1 MLAPGFGNELAPNS
15 DNSIQWLAE
24 KFTKDSRFGYG
35 SVYFWYP
42 AVMGRDPYAL
52 PENPED
58 IDYESKLAAYS
69 TEQQMIQD
77 VAENFVA
84 GSAGN
89 GDHNLKDL
97 LVDLS
102 LSEHFRAESVEAI
115 TAAQEAELDKVG
127 MGKLLTPEQLN
138 RKLETT
144 TGFSWEYGS
153 FSALEEVYGLIYGGI
168 DSSGI
173 TERATDLTT
182 LMSTV
187 VTTMANEVSCPITSQ
202 EFGLTQSQRKLFPF
216 VQLGSLPTN
225 SATAIRN
232 NIQHLHSV
240 LLGEEL
246 SVDDP
251 EITATFDLFTAVWN
265 ARLAANK
272 GSSVISESEICIT
285 ENVVN
290 PVLTDPNQTLRSWAA
305 VINYMIRDYKFIH
318 E

>member
-1 MLAPGFGNELAPNS
+1 MSWLTNS

-24 KFTKDSRFGYG
+24 KFTQDSRFGYG

-42 AVMGRDPYAL
+42 AVIGRHPYAL

-58 IDYESKLAAYS
+58 ADYESRLAAYN
-69 TEQQMIQD
+69 TEQQMMQE
-77 VAENFVA
+77 VAANFVA

-102 LSEHFRAESVEAI
+102 LSEHFRADSVEAI
-115 TAAQEAELDKVG
+115 TVAQAAELDEVG
-127 MGKLLTPEQLN
+127 TGRLLTPEQLN

-144 TGFSWEYGS
+144 TGFSWEYGN
-153 FSALEEVYGLIYGGI
+153 FNALEEVYDLIYGGI

-173 TERATDLTT
+173 TERATDL
-182 LMSTV
+182 MSTV
-187 VTTMANEVSCPITSQ
+187 VTAMANEVSCPITAQ

-216 VQLGSLPTN
+216 VQLSSLPTN

-246 SVDDP
+246 LIDDP
-251 EITATFDLFTAVWN
+251 EVTATFDLFTAVWN

-272 GSSVISESEICIT
+272 GPSVISESEICIT
-285 ENVVN
+285 ENIVN
-290 PVLTDPNQTLRSWAA
+290 PVLVDSNQTLRSWAA
-305 VINYMIRDYKFIH
+305 VLNYMIRDYKFIH